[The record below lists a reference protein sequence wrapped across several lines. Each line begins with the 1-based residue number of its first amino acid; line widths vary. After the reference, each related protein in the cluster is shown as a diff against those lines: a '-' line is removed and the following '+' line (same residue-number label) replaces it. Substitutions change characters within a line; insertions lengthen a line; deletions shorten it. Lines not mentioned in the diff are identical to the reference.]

1 MPIYALLVEFR
12 GGPPSEVVLE
22 AHRNWLLPKFA
33 QGEFVLSGSLDAVPG
48 RPASALGF
56 VSADSLEDAKAI
68 VADDPFIEAGLC
80 AHEVVPFTPRVKA
93 GDLDAFFDGDAKV
106 IALAR

>member
-12 GGPPSEVVLE
+12 GDPPSEAVLD
-22 AHRNWLLPKFA
+22 AHRTWLLPKFA
-33 QGEFVLSGSLDAVPG
+33 QGEFLLSGSLDVVPG
-48 RPASALGF
+48 RPASALGLLH
-56 VSADSLEDAKAI
+56 AESLEDAKAI

-80 AHEVVPFTPRVKA
+80 SHEVVPFTPRVKSD
-93 GDLDAFFDGDAKV
+93 DLDAFFDGDAKV

>member
-12 GGPPSEVVLE
+12 GDPPSEAVLE

-33 QGEFVLSGSLDAVPG
+33 QGEFLLSGSLDAVPG
-48 RPASALGF
+48 RPASALGLLH
-56 VSADSLEDAKAI
+56 ADSLEDARAV

-80 AHEVVPFTPRVKA
+80 SHEVVPFTPRVKA